1 MSGIQRLAKA
11 YESPIV
17 FKEARSLAPTLH
29 AWQVLSLDMNQFVH
43 GKQPLFALGVKG
55 GSAFPAPFSNEPH
68 KNKNFI
74 ARPSYIENIAGS
86 DKTPVKG
93 GHLDEHDEADFFMTW
108 PV

>member
-1 MSGIQRLAKA
+1 MLGIQRLAKA

-17 FKEARSLAPTLH
+17 FKEARSLAPPLH
-29 AWQVLSLDMNQFVH
+29 AWQVLSLDMNQFMH

-55 GSAFPAPFSNEPH
+55 GSALNTCSNEPH
-68 KNKNFI
+68 KYKNFLP
-74 ARPSYIENIAGS
+74 RFSFIENLAGS